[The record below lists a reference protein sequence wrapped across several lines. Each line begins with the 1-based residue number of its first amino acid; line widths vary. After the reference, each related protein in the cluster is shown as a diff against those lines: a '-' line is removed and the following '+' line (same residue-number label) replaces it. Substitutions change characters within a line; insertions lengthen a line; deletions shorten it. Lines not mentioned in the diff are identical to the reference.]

1 GGGFGV
7 GLFGG
12 VGWSRA
18 TRPRCAGPRS
28 AGESP
33 ATTSTLV
40 ASRLCL
46 GQGLAAWV
54 WGDDQPAGALH
65 GCAVVGIDRAAKEAR
80 LIGGAVDA
88 SVRPGEL
95 VPAAHF
101 DKALQERICH
111 GCFWVPS
118 M

>member
-1 GGGFGV
+1 
-7 GLFGG
+7 
-12 VGWSRA
+12 
-18 TRPRCAGPRS
+18 
-28 AGESP
+28 
-33 ATTSTLV
+33 
-40 ASRLCL
+40 
-46 GQGLAAWV
+46 
-54 WGDDQPAGALH
+54 
-65 GCAVVGIDRAAKEAR
+65 
-80 LIGGAVDA
+80 VDA